1 MRGRHCVLVV
11 GDDREIRDSLRNL
24 LLCEA
29 YDVHLALSGGEALR
43 VLDRQRLDAAVI
55 DLMMPR
61 LDGVGAC
68 RALLARPEQQR
79 PSVVFVISPH
89 GELRRHLGCAC
100 VRRVF
105 PKPFD
110 PRELVDELTRHI
122 EGAATRRSA

>member
-1 MRGRHCVLVV
+1 MLVV
-11 GDDREIRDSLRNL
+11 GDDREIRHSLQNL
-24 LLCEA
+24 LLCED

-43 VLDRQRLDAAVI
+43 VLDRQRIDAAVI

-68 RALLARPEQQR
+68 HALLRRPERER
-79 PSVVFVISPH
+79 PPVVFVISPH
-89 GELRRHLGCAC
+89 GELRRHLGSAC

-122 EGAATRRSA
+122 FAVTSRRSA